1 MAKQKHKA
9 EQPEIKQP
17 EQEINLSQV
26 EQAAFDVLDNLFH
39 VHEDNYNVIQDEP
52 LLFLIENENSVND
65 KLKIKYLFKKYR
77 DEARENHNQ

>member
-9 EQPEIKQP
+9 EQPEIKRP

-52 LLFLIENENSVND
+52 LLFLIENENGVND

>member
-9 EQPEIKQP
+9 KQPEIKQP

-26 EQAAFDVLDNLFH
+26 EEQAFAVLDNLFH

-52 LLFLIENENSVND
+52 LLFLIENENGVND